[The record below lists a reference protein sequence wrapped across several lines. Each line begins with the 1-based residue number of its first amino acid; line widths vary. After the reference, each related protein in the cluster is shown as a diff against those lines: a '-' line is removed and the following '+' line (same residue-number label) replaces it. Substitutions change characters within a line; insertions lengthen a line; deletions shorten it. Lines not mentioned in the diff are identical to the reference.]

1 MSHAPPLTLTPRLID
16 LLCRISEAVGRWEA
30 AGAGASPKLRREN
43 RIRTIHSSLAIE
55 ANSLSLDQVTAILAG
70 RRVRGLPR
78 EIKEVQ
84 NAFAT
89 YELLETL
96 KPASTTDFLKAHRAL
111 MQGLETD
118 AGAFRKGG
126 VGIYKGTKLVHMA
139 PPADRVPHL
148 VKDLF
153 QWLKKTD
160 LHPLLAAAVV
170 HYEIEFIHPF
180 ADGNGRIGRLWQTL
194 VLSAWKSQLAYL
206 PMETVVHD
214 RQAGYYKAL
223 AASDQAADAA
233 PFTEFIL
240 GSLLEALEA
249 SPATDQVGD
258 QVGDQVSDQVSDQ
271 VKRLLS
277 VFGKDEALA
286 AAVLMERL
294 GLKHLPA
301 FRRNYL
307 KPTLALGLIR
317 MTQPD
322 SPNSPTQRYRLASQ
336 R

>member
-1 MSHAPPLTLTPRLID
+1 MSYSPPLTITPRLID
-16 LLCRISEAVGRWEA
+16 LISRISEAMGRWEA
-30 AGAGASPKLRREN
+30 AANDIPPKLRREN
-43 RIRTIHSSLAIE
+43 RIRSIHSSLAIE
-55 ANSLSLDQVTAILAG
+55 ANSLSIDQITDIIAG
-70 RRVRGLPR
+70 KRVRGLPR

-84 NAFAT
+84 NAFAA

-96 KPASTTDFLKAHRAL
+96 KPAVVTDFLKAHGTL
-111 MQGLETD
+111 MQGLDTG

-126 VGIYKGTKLVHMA
+126 VGVYKGTKLVHMA
-139 PPADRVPHL
+139 PPADRVPYL

-160 LHPLLAAAVV
+160 FHPMLVAAVV

-194 VLSAWKSQLAYL
+194 VLAAWKPQLAYL

-223 AASDQAADAA
+223 ATSDQAADAA
-233 PFTEFIL
+233 PFAEFIL
-240 GSLLEALEA
+240 ASLLEALLA
-249 SPATDQVGD
+249 APATDQVGD
-258 QVGDQVSDQVSDQ
+258 QASDQ
-271 VKRLLS
+271 VKRLLI
-277 VFGKDEALA
+277 VFGKDEVLA
-286 AAVLMERL
+286 AAVLMQRL
-294 GLKHLPA
+294 RLKHLPT

-307 KPTLALGLIR
+307 KPALAAGLIR

-322 SPNSPTQRYRLASQ
+322 SPNSPTQRYRLG
-336 R
+336 

>member
-1 MSHAPPLTLTPRLID
+1 MPHTPPLTLTPRLID
-16 LLCRISEAVGRWEA
+16 LISRISEAMGRWEA
-30 AGAGASPKLRREN
+30 SGAVASPKLRREN

-70 RRVRGLPR
+70 KRVRGLPR

-84 NAFAT
+84 NAFAA

-96 KPASTTDFLKAHRAL
+96 KLSAVPDFLKAHRAL
-111 MQGLETD
+111 MQGLETG

-126 VGIYKGTKLVHMA
+126 VGVYKGAKLVHMA
-139 PPADRVPHL
+139 PPADRVPYL

-153 QWLKKTD
+153 QWLKKTE

-194 VLSAWKSQLAYL
+194 VLSAWKPQLAYL

-233 PFTEFIL
+233 PFAEFIL

-249 SPATDQVGD
+249 SPASDP
-258 QVGDQVSDQVSDQ
+258 VSDSVSDP
-271 VKRLLS
+271 VAKLLGS
-277 VFGKDEALA
+277 LVPDEI
-286 AAVLMERL
+286 VTTEELMRRL
-294 GLKHLPA
+294 GLRHKTY

-307 KPTLALGLIR
+307 KPALAAGLIR

-322 SPNSPTQRYRLASQ
+322 SLNSPTQRYRLASPGS
-336 R
+336 

>member
-1 MSHAPPLTLTPRLID
+1 MSHTPPLTLTPRLID

-30 AGAGASPKLRREN
+30 AGAVASPKLRREN
-43 RIRTIHSSLAIE
+43 RIRT
-55 ANSLSLDQVTAILAG
+55 
-70 RRVRGLPR
+70 
-78 EIKEVQ
+78 
-84 NAFAT
+84 
-89 YELLETL
+89 
-96 KPASTTDFLKAHRAL
+96 
-111 MQGLETD
+111 
-118 AGAFRKGG
+118 
-126 VGIYKGTKLVHMA
+126 
-139 PPADRVPHL
+139 
-148 VKDLF
+148 
-153 QWLKKTD
+153 
-160 LHPLLAAAVV
+160 
-170 HYEIEFIHPF
+170 IHPF

-194 VLSAWKSQLAYL
+194 VLSSWKPQLAYL

-233 PFTEFIL
+233 PFAEFIL

-249 SPATDQVGD
+249 SPDTDQVG
-258 QVGDQVSDQVSDQ
+258 DQ

-294 GLKHLPA
+294 GLKHLPT

-307 KPTLALGLIR
+307 KPTLALSLIR

-336 R
+336 P

>member
-1 MSHAPPLTLTPRLID
+1 MSYSPPLTLTPRLID
-16 LLCRISEAVGRWEA
+16 LISRISEAMGRWEA
-30 AGAGASPKLRREN
+30 TAGDISPKLRREN
-43 RIRTIHSSLAIE
+43 QIRSIQSSLALE
-55 ANSLSLDQVTAILAG
+55 NNSLSLDQVTAIIAG
-70 RRVRGLPR
+70 KRVRGLPR

-89 YELLETL
+89 YELLDSL
-96 KPASTTDFLKAHRAL
+96 KPAAVPDFLKAHGTL
-111 MQGLETD
+111 MQGLDTG

-126 VGIYKGTKLVHMA
+126 VGVYKGTKLVHMA
-139 PPADRVPHL
+139 PPADRVPYL
-148 VKDLF
+148 VKDLL

-194 VLSAWKSQLAYL
+194 VLSAWKPQMAYL

-233 PFTEFIL
+233 PFAEFIL
-240 GSLLEALEA
+240 GSLLEALLA
-249 SPATDQVGD
+249 APSSDP
-258 QVGDQVSDQVSDQ
+258 VSDSVSDP
-271 VKRLLS
+271 VAKLLS
-277 VFGKDEALA
+277 ALKPDETVATEE
-286 AAVLMERL
+286 LMRRL
-294 GLKHLPA
+294 GLKHKTY

-307 KPTLALGLIR
+307 KPALAAGLIR

-322 SPNSPTQRYRLASQ
+322 SPNSPTQRYRLATLGA
-336 R
+336 

>member
-1 MSHAPPLTLTPRLID
+1 MSYSPPLTITPRLID
-16 LLCRISEAVGRWEA
+16 LISRISEAMGRWEA
-30 AGAGASPKLRREN
+30 AAGDIPPKLRREN
-43 RIRTIHSSLAIE
+43 RIRSIHSSLAIE

-70 RRVRGLPR
+70 KRVCGLPR

-84 NAFAT
+84 NAFAA

-96 KPASTTDFLKAHRAL
+96 KSSAVPDFLKAHRSL
-111 MQGLETD
+111 MQGLETG

-126 VGIYKGTKLVHMA
+126 VGVYKGAKLVHMA

-153 QWLKKTD
+153 QWLRKSD

-194 VLSAWKSQLAYL
+194 VLSAWKPQLAYL

-233 PFTEFIL
+233 PFAEFIL
-240 GSLLEALEA
+240 ASLLEALEV
-249 SPATDQVGD
+249 SPASDPVD
-258 QVGDQVSDQVSDQ
+258 DLVSDPVA
-271 VKRLLS
+271 KLL
-277 VFGKDEALA
+277 GCLKPDEIVA
-286 AAVLMERL
+286 AEDLMRRM
-294 GLKHLPA
+294 GLKHKTY

-307 KPTLALGLIR
+307 KPALAAGLIR

-322 SPNSPTQRYRLASQ
+322 SPNSPTQRYRLG
-336 R
+336 